1 MDFNKNDIEFYLLTK
16 DYDSLTKEELTFVK
30 EAVETEEEYNSLRQL
45 LLVMKEAPEEE
56 LLVPNPQIKE
66 NLVTAFEKAR
76 FQKGVTATTSTKL
89 IDIKDEKK
97 RKKSVFIW
105 LSIAA
110 SIAILVGLFMRNNN
124 LFNNESNDQMAEL
137 KQEELVELESENTK
151 KQTPKLIENLDAEEE
166 IEEIVSEDNLSEP
179 AVSIPEVTNKREKF
193 ISEDKN
199 NVFLSKSK
207 VKNDFGRSAEAEYEE
222 VIGSNSFGDLNSK
235 LENSISNE
243 STTSSAIVDMELAD
257 EVAVSAPY
265 DLDDN
270 SYVNKKDKVS
280 SPITKSVSLK
290 EDKDMLS
297 LLYTAL

>member
-137 KQEELVELESENTK
+137 NQEELVELESENTK

-222 VIGSNSFGDLNSK
+222 VIGSSSFGDLNSK

-243 STTSSAIVDMELAD
+243 STTSTAIVDMELAD